1 MDRPLLDL
9 QAWVADGRLRLA
21 LSGALVDG
29 TTAAL
34 RTWMERH
41 VPSTAGALVLDLSGL
56 VEVDAVGLGALL
68 AAHRRLAPGA
78 AVVLEGATDGV
89 ALALRRSGLLALPP
103 RQVPA
108 KHAAAVDPRPAQQV
122 PAGPASAQQ
131 VPAQQVSRTAPTM
144 ADVTTSTS
152 DGLLTNG
159 GIA

>member
-1 MDRPLLDL
+1 MDRPALDL
-9 QAWVADGRLRLA
+9 QAWVADGRLQ
-21 LSGALVDG
+21 LSLTGSLVEG
-29 TTAAL
+29 TTAVL

-41 VPSTAGALVLDLSGL
+41 VPSTATTLVLDLSGL

-78 AVVLEGATDGV
+78 AVLLEGPAAGV
-89 ALALRRSGLLALPP
+89 AVALRRSGLLALPP
-103 RQVPA
+103 RQ
-108 KHAAAVDPRPAQQV
+108 AAPRQVDP
-122 PAGPASAQQ
+122 
-131 VPAQQVSRTAPTM
+131 QQVSRTAPTM